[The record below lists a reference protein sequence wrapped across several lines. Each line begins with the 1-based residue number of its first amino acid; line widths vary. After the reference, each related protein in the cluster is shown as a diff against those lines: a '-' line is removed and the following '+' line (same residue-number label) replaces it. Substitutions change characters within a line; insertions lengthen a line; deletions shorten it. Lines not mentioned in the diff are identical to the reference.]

1 MASEDVRRA
10 QVGGAVAGLVVG
22 GVFAFVIGRLTALPG
37 NAFGAAPA
45 GPASVSASVAMPAP
59 ATISPSALPLNSFP
73 EVSFAQQ
80 GEDLVIKQM
89 FASLGISNATYLD
102 VGAYDPIK
110 DSNTYLF
117 YALGSHGVLVEPN
130 PAYAAKLRKARP
142 RDVVLEEGIGINGE
156 TSADYY
162 EFAEDEDNTFSKEQ
176 ADKVVRLGMPIKS
189 VVKMRMASVDDVIA
203 ANFGG
208 GAPSLL
214 SIDTEGLDLAILKT
228 LDFHRFRPPVVCV
241 ETLEVG
247 TSRAIEDIATY
258 MRQQGYAARGGTFV
272 NTIFVD
278 EQAIARADAAK
289 PK

>member
-10 QVGGAVAGLVVG
+10 QIGGAVAGLVVG

-37 NAFGAAPA
+37 NAFGAPPA
-45 GPASVSASVAMPAP
+45 GPASVAMPAP

-102 VGAYDPIK
+102 VGAYDPVK

-189 VVKMRMASVDDVIA
+189 VVKMPMASVDDVIA

>member
-10 QVGGAVAGLVVG
+10 QITGAMTGLIVGAG
-22 GVFAFVIGRLTALPG
+22 FAFVIGRLTALPSA
-37 NAFGAAPA
+37 AFGAPASAAASAPLVAPA
-45 GPASVSASVAMPAP
+45 ESTGAP
-59 ATISPSALPLNSFP
+59 PSPSTLPLNSFP

-80 GEDLVIKQM
+80 GEDLVIKQI

-102 VGAYDPIK
+102 VGAYDPMQ

-130 PAYAAKLRKARP
+130 PARAAKLRKVRP
-142 RDVVLEEGIGINGE
+142 RDLVLEEGIGTGGA

-162 EFAEDEDNTFSKEQ
+162 EFAQDEDNTFSKEQ
-176 ADKVVRLGMPIKS
+176 AGKVVRLGMPIKS
-189 VVKMRMASVDDVIA
+189 VVKMPLASINDVIA

-208 GAPSLL
+208 AAPSLL

-228 LDFHRFRPPVVCV
+228 LDFHRFRSPVVCV

-247 TSRAIEDIATY
+247 TRHAIDDVATF
-258 MRQQGYAARGGTFV
+258 MRQQGYAVRGGTFV

-278 EQAIARADAAK
+278 EQAIARGDTK
-289 PK
+289 

>member
-10 QVGGAVAGLVVG
+10 QIAGAVAGLVVG
-22 GVFAFVIGRLTALPG
+22 GGFAFVIGRLTALPSST
-37 NAFGAAPA
+37 FGA
-45 GPASVSASVAMPAP
+45 PASSSAPPAAAAAP
-59 ATISPSALPLNSFP
+59 VSPSALPLNSFP

-80 GEDLVIKQM
+80 GEDLVIKQI
-89 FASLGISNATYLD
+89 FGSLRISNATYLD
-102 VGAYDPIK
+102 VGAYDPVK

-130 PAYAAKLRKARP
+130 PGYAARLRKERP
-142 RDVVLEEGIGINGE
+142 RDLVLEEGIGTTGE

-176 ADKVVRLGMPIKS
+176 ADKLVRLGMPIKS
-189 VVKMRMASVDDVIA
+189 VVKMPLASINDVIA

-208 GAPSLL
+208 GSPSML

-247 TSRAIEDIATY
+247 TRHVIDDIATF
-258 MRQQGYAARGGTFV
+258 MRQQGYAVRGGTFV

>member
-1 MASEDVRRA
+1 MASENVRRA
-10 QVGGAVAGLVVG
+10 QIAGALAGLCVGGI
-22 GVFAFVIGRLTALPG
+22 FAFFIGRLTALPSA
-37 NAFGAAPA
+37 AFGA
-45 GPASVSASVAMPAP
+45 PASASAVASVAPADASTP
-59 ATISPSALPLNSFP
+59 ISPGSLPLNSFP

-80 GEDLVIKQM
+80 GEDLVIKQI
-89 FASLGISNATYLD
+89 FAELGISGATYLD

-130 PAYAAKLRKARP
+130 PGYAAKLRKARP
-142 RDVVLEEGIGINGE
+142 RDLVLEEGIGTTPGQ
-156 TSADYY
+156 TSAGYY

-189 VVKMRMASVDDVIA
+189 VVKMPLASIDDVIA

-208 GAPSLL
+208 AAPSLL
-214 SIDTEGLDLAILKT
+214 SIDTEGLDLAILQS
-228 LDFHRFRPPVVCV
+228 LDFHRFRPAVVCV

-247 TSRAIEDIATY
+247 TLHAIDAIATY
-258 MRQQGYAARGGTFV
+258 MRQQGYAVRGGTFV

-278 EQAIARADAAK
+278 EQAIARADVAK